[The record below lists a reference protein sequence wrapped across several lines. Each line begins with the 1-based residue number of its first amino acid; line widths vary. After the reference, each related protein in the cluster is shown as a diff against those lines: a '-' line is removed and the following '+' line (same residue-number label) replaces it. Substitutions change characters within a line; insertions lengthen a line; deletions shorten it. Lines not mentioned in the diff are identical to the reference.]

1 MHNLKGIAWIHFILG
16 ILLVAFACWVLGL
29 AWWSGHA
36 TAGGNKLQHFHEG
49 MLLLALGV
57 VGGTLLPVG
66 VVHGIAGWK
75 LFKGS
80 IWAGRVLQVLVW
92 GEVLGVMPF
101 VEVVKRATCCSRL
114 YWDSQGTPPGHC
126 KLETKKRRNLTV
138 AANCG
143 AKEKR

>member
-16 ILLVAFACWVLGL
+16 ILLVVFACWVLGL
-29 AWWSGHA
+29 AWWAGHA
-36 TAGGNKLQHFHEG
+36 TAGVNKPQHFHEG

-75 LFKGS
+75 LLKGS
-80 IWAGRVLQVLVW
+80 IWMGRVLQVLVW

-101 VEVVKRATCCSRL
+101 VGGGQTGYMLFPFVLGLAGYTTWALQVGNKEEAKF
-114 YWDSQGTPPGHC
+114 DSSS
-126 KLETKKRRNLTV
+126 KLPS
-138 AANCG
+138 
-143 AKEKR
+143 